1 MDYNVQKTIF
11 DQYAEGSIHGVEMIA
26 AMLATIEPNDLRTY
40 FMVASVAS
48 VEFDKKLGLEPER
61 DEAARKLDMQ
71 HFAARLL
78 NSAADLFSETFDG
91 FVSSIALCADG
102 TIVAVEQDVC
112 SEAHKHDLNTLPT
125 TTRVFDA
132 AKLYAQ

>member
-1 MDYNVQKTIF
+1 MDYNAQKTIF

-26 AMLATIEPNDLRTY
+26 AMFATIEPADLRQY
-40 FMVASVAS
+40 FMVAP
-48 VEFDKKLGLEPER
+48 VEFDKKLGLEPEQG
-61 DEAARKLDMQ
+61 EAARKLDMQ

-78 NSAADLFSETFDG
+78 NSAAALFSETFDG
-91 FVSSIALCADG
+91 FVPSIALCADG
-102 TIVAVEQDVC
+102 TIVAVEQDVR
-112 SEAHKHDLNTLPT
+112 SEAHKHDPNTLPT